1 MAVELKLDATVRED
15 QGKGASRRLRRA
27 KQIPGILYGAGKA
40 PVSLSFNEEQV
51 LRLLREEG
59 FFSQILDV
67 KIKGKRVEKAILKDM
82 QRHPYK
88 PLVTHMDL
96 LRIKAGE
103 KMRQTVPLHFLNQE
117 TAKGVKLGG
126 GVVHH
131 DLIEIEVECLPNDL
145 PNAIDVDIAD
155 LELGSAI
162 HLSDLTAPEGVVFTG
177 LDPEND
183 HDPVLVSI
191 NAPRVVSEES
201 DDDSDAGE
209 AGSDGSDDATEDN
222 NS

>member
-1 MAVELKLDATVRED
+1 MTVELKLDATVRED
-15 QGKGASRRLRRA
+15 QGKGASRRLRHA

-40 PVSLSFNEEQV
+40 PVSLAFNEEQV

-59 FFSQILDV
+59 FYSQILDV
-67 KIKGKRVEKAILKDM
+67 KVKGKRVEKAILKDM
-82 QRHPYK
+82 QRHPFK

-103 KMRQTVPLHFLNQE
+103 KMRQTVPLHFLNEE

-131 DLIEIEVECLPNDL
+131 DAIEVEVECLPNDL
-145 PNAIDVDIAD
+145 PNAIDVDIAE
-155 LELGSAI
+155 LELGHSI
-162 HLSDLTAPEGVVFTG
+162 HLSDLTPPEGVSFTG
-177 LDPEND
+177 LDPEHD

-191 NAPRVVSEES
+191 NAPRVVSEEE
-201 DDDSDAGE
+201 DEADEAGDAADDSAGDT
-209 AGSDGSDDATEDN
+209 ADDSE
-222 NS
+222 